1 MAPSGPCNPSE
12 RGPDGADANRIAH
25 RCTPLALLA
34 FLLVAFASPLAA
46 QNPNEPPKTTP
57 KDAAGAADEQK
68 AKEAFLAG
76 KLDDALKSLQ
86 AAVKANPSMSPPKVT
101 LARWS
106 VETGNGQQARVLIE
120 KAAADDPTHPDV
132 FLTNASFSLAE
143 GRITDTILGC
153 NAALLAIESPRWDAD
168 TKKRYQREARLGL
181 ATAFE
186 MRDDH
191 NSVKSH
197 LVALLES
204 DPKNAGL
211 RQRLARTNFQLGRPE
226 EAFADLQT
234 AVKDDPTLDPPQ
246 MSMAQLWTA
255 KHDFAKADEWYSK
268 AVAAHPNSAKVQR
281 ALAGYLLDRGRID
294 TAKAHLTA
302 AQKLEPTAKETKALA
317 GLVARYTKDYTTAAT
332 LFEELVKD
340 YPSFGFGVVNLA
352 LVLAES
358 GDLTGKRRA
367 TELAENYAKQNP
379 RSAEARAVMAYC
391 LFKAGRV
398 ADAEKV
404 LRSIGGMGPLTP
416 DAAYFVAVVL
426 SERGANEDA
435 QKIVKAAC
443 ESKDGFVYRKDGE
456 ALLAKL
462 DKLVP
467 PPKK

>member
-1 MAPSGPCNPSE
+1 MKT
-12 RGPDGADANRIAH
+12 DANHWLNRRSPIFL
-25 RCTPLALLA
+25 LAVLLLA
-34 FLLVAFASPLAA
+34 FASSATA
-46 QNPNEPPKTTP
+46 QTP
-57 KDAAGAADEQK
+57 KDPPKDAPGAADEQK

-86 AAVKANPSMSPPKVT
+86 AATKANPTLSPPKVT

-106 VETGNGQQARVLIE
+106 VETGQGQQARILIE
-120 KAAADDPTHPDV
+120 QAAADDPTHPDV
-132 FLTNASFSLAE
+132 FLTNASFALAE

-153 NAALLAIESPRWDAD
+153 NAALSAIESPRWDAD

-186 MRDDH
+186 MRGDH
-191 NSVKSH
+191 ASVKSH
-197 LVALLES
+197 LVALLEA
-204 DPKNAGL
+204 DAKNAGL

-226 EAFADLQT
+226 EAFAELQT

-255 KHDFAKADEWYSK
+255 KHDFVKADEWYGK

-281 ALAGYLLDRGRID
+281 ALGGYLLDRGRLD
-294 TAKAHLTA
+294 TAKAHLAA
-302 AQKLEPTAKETKALA
+302 AQKIEPAAKETKALA
-317 GLVARYTKDYTTAAT
+317 GLIARYTKDYTTAAT
-332 LFEELVKD
+332 IFEELVKD
-340 YPSFGFGVVNLA
+340 HPSFGFGVVNLA

-379 RSAEARAVMAYC
+379 RSAEARGVLAYC

-398 ADAEKV
+398 ADAEKMA
-404 LRSIGGMGPLTP
+404 RSVGGLGALTP

-426 SERGANEDA
+426 AERGANEDA
-435 QKIVKAAC
+435 QKIVKAAI
-443 ESKDGFVYRKDGE
+443 ESKDGFVYRKDAE
-456 ALLAKL
+456 TLLAKL
-462 DKLVP
+462 DKLLP